1 MAFLPNLLPS
11 DNEKLSLALNPI
23 PKQNICTDY
32 YLYLP
37 RSAFVVTPKALI
49 KEFPNVNSLPAVD
62 VHKSH
67 KRYKYSTLFMSK
79 CTFSG
84 FTQLSSSFTCY
95 LVLV

>member
-11 DNEKLSLALNPI
+11 DNEKLSI
-23 PKQNICTDY
+23 PKQNIYTYY
-32 YLYLP
+32 YLYLS

-49 KEFPNVNSLPAVD
+49 KEFPNVNSLPAVN

-67 KRYKYSTLFMSK
+67 KQYKFSTLFMSK
-79 CTFSG
+79 CTFSS